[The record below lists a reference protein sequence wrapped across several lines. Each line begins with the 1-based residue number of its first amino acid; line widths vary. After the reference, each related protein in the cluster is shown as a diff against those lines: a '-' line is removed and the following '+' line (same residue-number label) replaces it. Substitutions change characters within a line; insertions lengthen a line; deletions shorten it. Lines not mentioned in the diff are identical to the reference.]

1 MKILDMKTTQIPPKN
16 GDVIIQLT
24 DIQLHTNV
32 RVPEFAGKTMSKKI
46 EAMEPGRAIFPIPE
60 QEDNLKN
67 GEFNLMMNVVN
78 DPHLL
83 AMVEKYQ
90 KEGKRVILSVPHN
103 MPVFLGKDA
112 VQFMDSKQ
120 GRRIH
125 RRIEKE
131 KR

>member
-1 MKILDMKTTQIPPKN
+1 MKILDIKTAQTPPKN

-24 DIQLHTNV
+24 DIQLHTNI
-32 RVPEFAGKTMSKKI
+32 RVPEFAGKSMSKKI

-60 QEDNLKN
+60 QETNLKN
-67 GEFNLMMNVVN
+67 GEFNLMMNITN

-83 AMVEKYQ
+83 EMVEKYQ
-90 KEGKRVILSVPHN
+90 KEGKRVIISVPHN

-112 VQFMDSKQ
+112 TQFMDSKQ

>member
-60 QEDNLKN
+60 QEANLKN
-67 GEFNLMMNVVN
+67 GEFNLMMSITN

-90 KEGKRVILSVPHN
+90 KEGRRVILSVPHN

-112 VQFMDSKQ
+112 AQFMDSKQ

>member
-24 DIQLHTNV
+24 DIQLHTNI

-60 QEDNLKN
+60 QENNLKN

-125 RRIEKE
+125 RRTEKE

>member
-46 EAMEPGRAIFPIPE
+46 EAMEPGRAIFPTPE
-60 QEDNLKN
+60 QEANLKN
-67 GEFNLMMNVVN
+67 GEFNLMMNITN

-90 KEGKRVILSVPHN
+90 KEGRRVIISVPHN
-103 MPVFLGKDA
+103 MPVFLGKDTT
-112 VQFMDSKQ
+112 QFMDSKQ

>member
-46 EAMEPGRAIFPIPE
+46 EAMEPGRAIFPTPE
-60 QEDNLKN
+60 QEANLKN
-67 GEFNLMMNVVN
+67 GEFNLMMSITN

-90 KEGKRVILSVPHN
+90 KEGRRVIISVPHN
-103 MPVFLGKDA
+103 MPVFLGKDTT
-112 VQFMDSKQ
+112 QFMDSKQ